1 MIIKHADDK
10 AKRLNLLAELTQSDR
25 LDARQRQWASDELLR
40 LQRGNQGERDA
51 AFYIDSVYKDS
62 KNHAVLHDL
71 RIEVDG
77 DVAQIDHLV
86 INRTNYVFLFETKC
100 FNGNLKINEHGEFTM
115 NYAGGKQ
122 YGIPSPLEQSR
133 RHERILAK
141 LLDTLE
147 ITGRTTK
154 PTFVHAVL
162 LHPKA
167 IITRPAAKAFNTDN
181 VIKADAIGTWRE
193 KWIDKDMDVTA
204 VFNAFLNIRSQ
215 DTVREWGDK
224 LARQHRPTDLL
235 ALPEFIRP
243 REAKVPRAKTPAPAA
258 NPAPTA
264 APVTPSKQD
273 ATAGPDEALKRKLI
287 CVTCGDKVTF
297 PEGKFCWAN
306 EKRFGGFQYC
316 REHQAQ
322 FQ

>member
-1 MIIKHADDK
+1 MIIKHVDDK
-10 AKRLNLLAELTQSDR
+10 SKRLNLLTELTQSDR
-25 LDARQRQWASDELLR
+25 LDTRQRQWASDELLR
-40 LQRGNQGERDA
+40 LQRGIQGERDA

-62 KNHAVLHDL
+62 KYHAVLHDL

-147 ITGRTTK
+147 ITGRTTR

-204 VFNAFLNIRSQ
+204 VFNALLNIRSQ
-215 DTVREWGDK
+215 DTLRGWANK
-224 LARQHRPTDLL
+224 LARQHRPADLL
-235 ALPEFIRP
+235 ALPDFMRP
-243 REAKVPRAKTPAPAA
+243 QEIKPTRTQAPAPAA
-258 NPAPTA
+258 KAALAATTANRPTSDNSTGA
-264 APVTPSKQD
+264 
-273 ATAGPDEALKRKLI
+273 DEALKRKLI
-287 CVTCGDKVTF
+287 CVTCGSKITF

-306 EKRFGGFQYC
+306 ERRFGGFQYC

>member
-10 AKRLNLLAELTQSDR
+10 TKRLNLLAELTQSDR
-25 LDARQRQWASDELLR
+25 LDARQRQWCDDEIMR
-40 LQRGNQGERDA
+40 LKRGIQGERDA
-51 AFYIDSVYKDS
+51 AFYIDSYFKDG
-62 KNHAVLHDL
+62 KNTAVLHDL
-71 RIEVDG
+71 RIVVDG
-77 DVAQIDHLV
+77 DVAQIDHMV
-86 INRTNYVFLFETKC
+86 INRMNFVFLFETKC

-115 NYAGGKQ
+115 SYAGGKQ
-122 YGIPSPLEQSR
+122 FGIPSPLEQSR

-147 ITGRTTK
+147 ITGRTAK

-162 LHPKA
+162 VHPKA
-167 IITRPAAKAFNTDN
+167 IITRPSPKTFNTDN
-181 VIKADAIGTWRE
+181 VIKADAIETWHQ
-193 KWIDKDMDVTA
+193 KWANKDVGVTE
-204 VFNAFLNIRSQ
+204 VLNAFLNIRSQ

-224 LARQHRPTDLL
+224 LARQHRPGDLL
-235 ALPEFIRP
+235 ALPDFMRP
-243 REAKVPRAKTPAPAA
+243 REAPPPRAKAPVPAA
-258 NPAPTA
+258 KP
-264 APVTPSKQD
+264 APVTAPVIAATQD

-287 CVTCGDKVTF
+287 CVTCGDKITF

>member
-10 AKRLNLLAELTQSDR
+10 TKRLNLLTELTQSNRIDV
-25 LDARQRQWASDELLR
+25 RQREWVSDELMR
-40 LQRGNQGERDA
+40 LKRGIQGERDA
-51 AFYIDSVYKDS
+51 AFYIDSYFKDS

-86 INRTNYVFLFETKC
+86 INRMNYVFLFETKC

-115 NYAGGKQ
+115 SYAGGKQ
-122 YGIPSPLEQSR
+122 FGILSPLEQSR
-133 RHERILAK
+133 RHERTVGK

-147 ITGRTTK
+147 ITGRTAK

-167 IITRPAAKAFNTDN
+167 IITRPASKALNTDN
-181 VIKADAIGTWRE
+181 VIKADAIATWHQ
-193 KWIDKDMDVTA
+193 KWIGKDVGVTA
-204 VFNAFLNIRSQ
+204 TLNAILNIRSQ
-215 DTVREWGDK
+215 DTVRGWGEK

-235 ALPEFIRP
+235 TLPDFLCL
-243 REAKVPRAKTPAPAA
+243 REPSATHMQM
-258 NPAPTA
+258 PTSEPPLLDSSTGA
-264 APVTPSKQD
+264 
-273 ATAGPDEALKRKLI
+273 DESLKRKLI
-287 CVTCGDKVTF
+287 CVTCRNKITF

-306 EKRFGGFQYC
+306 ERRFGGFQYC
-316 REHQAQ
+316 REHQAR

>member
-40 LQRGNQGERDA
+40 LQRGIQGERDA

-215 DTVREWGDK
+215 GHR
-224 LARQHRPTDLL
+224 ARMGRQTRS
-235 ALPEFIRP
+235 
-243 REAKVPRAKTPAPAA
+243 
-258 NPAPTA
+258 PAPTHRSVGLARIHPSARGISA
-264 APVTPSKQD
+264 ARQNTCTRSQTGTHCRTRHPI
-273 ATAGPDEALKRKLI
+273 EAR
-287 CVTCGDKVTF
+287 CHRR
-297 PEGKFCWAN
+297 P
-306 EKRFGGFQYC
+306 R
-316 REHQAQ
+316 
-322 FQ
+322 